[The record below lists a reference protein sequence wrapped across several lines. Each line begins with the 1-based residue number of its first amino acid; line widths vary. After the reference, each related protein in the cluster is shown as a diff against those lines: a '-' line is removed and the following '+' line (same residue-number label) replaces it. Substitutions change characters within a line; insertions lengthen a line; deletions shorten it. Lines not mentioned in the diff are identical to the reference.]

1 MRTISRQSVVKTVGI
16 KTDLIQAI
24 TCPVTFTTG
33 VDKAKS
39 VLTGVAAN
47 KQHARRITQITEF

>member
-1 MRTISRQSVVKTVGI
+1 MRTISRQSVIKAVGI
-16 KTDLIQAI
+16 RTDLTQAI
-24 TCPVTFTTG
+24 TYPVTFTTG

-47 KQHARRITQITEF
+47 KQHAMRITQITEF